1 MTAEQIIEEAK
12 NAHSFKLRFYFSPD
26 MIDEKDG
33 DFANLFDKYQKGWWK
48 GQAKEEDLM
57 EILNL
62 ENFIK
67 AVTLKANVEKVGYQ
81 DYKRYHW
88 ILETTD
94 VADILFST
102 YSKKFE
108 VHGYLSYILKNDG
121 DVAAAFKDMMGDN
134 EMFIDYANDIA
145 ATAW

>member
-1 MTAEQIIEEAK
+1 MTPEQIIENAK
-12 NAHSFKLRFYFSPD
+12 KAHSFKLRFYFSPD
-26 MIDEKDG
+26 LIDESDG
-33 DFANLFDKYQKGWWK
+33 DFANLFEKYQKNWWK
-48 GQAKEEDLM
+48 GQAKKEDLM

-67 AVTLKANVEKVGYQ
+67 AVTLKANVEKIGYQ
-81 DYKRYHW
+81 DYDRYHW

-94 VADILFST
+94 VADITFCN

-108 VHGYLSYILKNDG
+108 VHGYLSYILKNGG
-121 DVAAAFKDMMGDN
+121 DVNAAFGDMMGDN